1 MTDERLD
8 LVGKIKTIII
18 FAIKILGTMAGLKFT
33 THQIRPLSHSSNF
46 DLLVVG
52 IILLSSL
59 QMPHWQQ
66 IHVFQFP
73 SLGLLSI

>member
-33 THQIRPLSHSSNF
+33 THQIRPLSF
-46 DLLVVG
+46 FKL
-52 IILLSSL
+52 
-59 QMPHWQQ
+59 
-66 IHVFQFP
+66 
-73 SLGLLSI
+73 